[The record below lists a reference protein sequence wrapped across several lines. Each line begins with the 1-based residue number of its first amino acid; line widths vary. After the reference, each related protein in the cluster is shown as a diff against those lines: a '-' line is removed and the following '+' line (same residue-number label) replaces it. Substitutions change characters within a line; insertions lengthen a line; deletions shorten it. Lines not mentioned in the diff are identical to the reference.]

1 MAATNKKGWLRW
13 AIIAGIICLAIGV
26 YIEISS
32 RKEAP
37 LDSELTRPTFQ
48 SPTAES
54 NGAGATSRDPSEM
67 LTLASVLELARELKE
82 KMKTEVVDYTAT
94 VVKRERIKGKLGS
107 EDFMRVKIRHAD
119 AQSDPPIPFSVF
131 LTYVSPSP
139 NEGREVIW
147 IQGSNG
153 NKLLTHQFGI
163 QLSLP
168 TNGLLAM
175 MGNKY
180 PITDI
185 GILNLAEK
193 LIEKGERDVDQ
204 ANCQVEI
211 VEDQEVQGR
220 LCQLIQ
226 VTHPEPLDGL
236 DFHVAQIFIDNE
248 LRLPIRYAAYLWP
261 PKPGDPAPL
270 EEEYTYLDL
279 QVNVGLTDIDF
290 DASNP
295 DYHFPK

>member
-1 MAATNKKGWLRW
+1 MAAGNKSIWLRW
-13 AIIAGIICLAIGV
+13 AIIAGITCLAIGV
-26 YIEISS
+26 FIQLSC
-32 RKEAP
+32 RKQAP
-37 LDSELTRPTFQ
+37 PDSELTRPTFQ
-48 SPTAES
+48 SPSAKQ
-54 NGAGATSRDPSEM
+54 SRPPTDSPDDDNSM
-67 LTLASVLELARELKE
+67 TLASVLELARELKE
-82 KMKTEVVDYTAT
+82 KLKTEVVDYTAT
-94 VVKRERIKGKLGS
+94 VVKRERIKGKLGN
-107 EDFMRVKIRHAD
+107 EDHMQVKIRHANPT
-119 AQSDPPIPFSVF
+119 ADPPVPFSVF
-131 LTYVSPSP
+131 LTYVAPSS

-147 IQGSNG
+147 IEGKNS

-193 LIEKGERDVDQ
+193 LIEKGERDIDQ
-204 ANCQVEI
+204 PDCQVEI
-211 VEDQEVQGR
+211 LEDQEVKGR
-220 LCQLIQ
+220 LCRMIQ
-226 VTHPEPLDGL
+226 VMHPEPLDGL

-248 LRLPIRYAAYLWP
+248 LQLPIRYAAYLWP
-261 PKPGDPAPL
+261 SMPGEPAPL

-290 DASNP
+290 DPSNS
-295 DYHFPK
+295 DYDFPK